1 MAGGRPGSLLRG
13 LASLAV
19 ALAVG
24 LTGGLAR
31 ADKPDFAAALSG
43 LADPSS
49 DAVASAARSIS
60 DTEDPR
66 ALGVLEALA
75 DGDVAIGASGR
86 VYLRDSKAALR
97 DAATG
102 APAAQE

>member
-19 ALAVG
+19 ALAVV
-24 LTGGLAR
+24 LTGELAR
-31 ADKPDFAAALSG
+31 ADKPDFAASLSG
-43 LADPSS
+43 LSDPSS
-49 DAVASAARSIS
+49 DAVTRAAQALG

-86 VYLRDSKAALR
+86 VYVRDSKGALK
-97 DAATG
+97 DATSG
-102 APAAQE
+102 APAA